1 MKSPHAVILA
11 TVSLIEVVMKQ
22 YGRRDDFLENYRKF
36 LPQLVKIMKQVLGTS
51 FSCQGE
57 NEISGICD
65 PFL

>member
-22 YGRRDDFLENYRKF
+22 YGRRDDFLEKYRKF
-36 LPQLVKIMKQVLGTS
+36 LPQLVKILKQVLGIS